1 MKKVVGVVLVAV
13 VLLLALPW
21 SGLAG
26 HSNTRYFFGFNV
38 GVGGPGYYGPPAWG
52 PRPYW
57 GPPMVVAPPYPYYA
71 PPAVVVQ
78 QPPVYVRQPQPEE
91 PDYWYYC
98 ENPRGY
104 YPYVRTCPGGWM
116 KVVPQTVPPSE

>member
-1 MKKVVGVVLVAV
+1 MKKVFGVVLVAV

-21 SGLAG
+21 PGLAG
-26 HSNTRYFFGFNV
+26 HSKTRYYFGFNV
-38 GVGGPGYYGPPAWG
+38 GVGGPGYYGPRPWG

-57 GPPMVVAPPYPYYA
+57 GPPMVVAPPYPYYV

-104 YPYVRTCPGGWM
+104 DPYVRRCPGGWM
-116 KVVPQTVPPSE
+116 KVVPQTVPPN